1 METKMELKE
10 AEDWLVR
17 AEMTLYD
24 AEMELNNAP
33 KGKEKKEA
41 KEVFDWANQQIAD
54 AASAV
59 MRAELGLSETSEE
72 AQISEETPK
81 EE

>member
-1 METKMELKE
+1 MELEK

-24 AEMELNNAP
+24 AEMELNNAT
-33 KGKEKKEA
+33 KTEKKEA
-41 KEVFDWANQQIAD
+41 KDVFAWAKQQIHE

-59 MRAELGLSETSEE
+59 MRAELDLTETSEE

>member
-1 METKMELKE
+1 MELKE

-17 AEMTLYD
+17 AEETLYD
-24 AEMELNNAP
+24 AEMVLNNAT
-33 KGKEKKEA
+33 KGKEAKEA
-41 KEVFDWANQQIAD
+41 KEVFNWANQQIAD

-59 MRAELGLSETSEE
+59 MRAELGQSETSEE

>member
-1 METKMELKE
+1 MELEK

-24 AEMELNNAP
+24 AEMELDNAP
-33 KGKEKKEA
+33 KGKQKKEA
-41 KEVFDWANQQIAD
+41 KEVFEWAKQQIHE

-59 MRAELGLSETSEE
+59 MRAELDLTETSVE
-72 AQISEETPK
+72 AQISEETPN